1 MSEDRTQNL
10 PNDDLR
16 QILAQ
21 LTLINSRLDR
31 MDARFDRVDVRL
43 DSMDARLERLEARD
57 YDTKP
62 IWENALKEIADTR
75 AEMRQG
81 FEQVNA
87 RVDKLEAS
95 VDKLQK
101 EVRESRS
108 EATAEMRKAVRQIDV
123 LNHNLLGS
131 KPSCARWMTACSS
144 WSRSRRKRWLKI
156 GGETT
161 GKAARA

>member
-31 MDARFDRVDVRL
+31 VDSRL

-75 AEMRQG
+75 AEMREG
-81 FEQVNA
+81 FEQVNV
-87 RVDKLEAS
+87 RVGKLEGSVGNLEAS
-95 VDKLQK
+95 VNKLQA
-101 EVRESRS
+101 EVRESRA

-123 LNHNLLGS
+123 LNHNLLEIQ
-131 KPSCARWMTACSS
+131 AEL
-144 WSRSRRKRWLKI
+144 RSLDDRLLKL
-156 GGETT
+156 EPQS
-161 GKAARA
+161 A

>member
-31 MDARFDRVDVRL
+31 MDARLDGMGARFDRVD
-43 DSMDARLERLEARD
+43 ARLETIEARN

-62 IWENALKEIADTR
+62 IWENALKEIAGTR
-75 AEMRQG
+75 AEMREG

-87 RVDKLEAS
+87 RFDKLEAS
-95 VDKLQK
+95 VGNLEASVEKLQT
-101 EVRESRS
+101 EVRESRA

-123 LNHNLLGS
+123 LNHNLLEIQ
-131 KPSCARWMTACSS
+131 AEL
-144 WSRSRRKRWLKI
+144 RSVDDRLLKL
-156 GGETT
+156 EPQS
-161 GKAARA
+161 A

>member
-21 LTLINSRLDR
+21 LTLINARLDR
-31 MDARFDRVDVRL
+31 MDARFDRVDSRL

-75 AEMRQG
+75 AEMREG
-81 FEQVNA
+81 FE
-87 RVDKLEAS
+87 K
-95 VDKLQK
+95 
-101 EVRESRS
+101 VR
-108 EATAEMRKAVRQIDV
+108 AEMREGFEKVRIEVDAGARKVARQIDA
-123 LNHNLLGS
+123 LNHNILEVQADLRGLDAIVS
-131 KPSCARWMTACSS
+131 RLEPQTAQ
-144 WSRSRRKRWLKI
+144 
-156 GGETT
+156 
-161 GKAARA
+161 